1 MIVSVRKRDGR
12 EMPFN
17 IEKIADAIVKA
28 FRASGELD
36 EQIKAAQSQLNLLG
50 SDDVLTSTALK
61 VSADVVGRLESEG
74 KTVPEIEEIQDAVEK
89 SLTEGGYAD
98 TAKSYILYRA
108 ERTRVREVN
117 TRLMHTLR
125 DITFSSAKESD
136 LKRENANIDGDTA
149 MGTMLKY
156 GSESAKHFYTMMMLK
171 PEHSRAHMEGDIHIH
186 DLDFYSLTMTCCQI
200 DLKKLFKN
208 GFNTG
213 HGHLREPKDIRSY
226 AALAAIAI
234 QSNQNDQHGGQ
245 SIPNFDYAMA
255 DGVRITYRK
264 SYLANMVKALML
276 LSSKTEEEILPVVKK
291 LHSEMA
297 EMGMVAT
304 LVPNEKFQ
312 DTEARELSKTYGEE
326 VVINAQKFAEK
337 MAYEETDKATFQ
349 AMEAFV
355 HNLNSMHSRAGAQ
368 TPFSSIN
375 YGMCTEPEA
384 RMAMRNL
391 LLTTEDGLGGGET
404 AIFPI
409 QIFRVKEGISLNP
422 GDPNYDLFKLACRVS
437 AKRLFPNF
445 SFQDAPYN
453 LQYYKPGHPET
464 EIAYMGCR
472 TRVIGNHYDPS
483 REISF
488 GRGNLS
494 FTSINLPRIA
504 IKMKS
509 VDRFSW

>member
-213 HGHLREPKDIRSY
+213 HGHLREPKDIRVAMPHWPLS
-226 AALAAIAI
+226 
-234 QSNQNDQHGGQ
+234 QS
-245 SIPNFDYAMA
+245 SLT
-255 DGVRITYRK
+255 RTT
-264 SYLANMVKALML
+264 S
-276 LSSKTEEEILPVVKK
+276 T
-291 LHSEMA
+291 
-297 EMGMVAT
+297 VA
-304 LVPNEKFQ
+304 
-312 DTEARELSKTYGEE
+312 S
-326 VVINAQKFAEK
+326 
-337 MAYEETDKATFQ
+337 
-349 AMEAFV
+349 
-355 HNLNSMHSRAGAQ
+355 
-368 TPFSSIN
+368 PFR
-375 YGMCTEPEA
+375 T
-384 RMAMRNL
+384 
-391 LLTTEDGLGGGET
+391 LTTPWPT
-404 AIFPI
+404 A
-409 QIFRVKEGISLNP
+409 
-422 GDPNYDLFKLACRVS
+422 CVS
-437 AKRLFPNF
+437 
-445 SFQDAPYN
+445 
-453 LQYYKPGHPET
+453 
-464 EIAYMGCR
+464 R
-472 TRVIGNHYDPS
+472 TVRAIWPTWSRPS
-483 REISF
+483 CS
-488 GRGNLS
+488 
-494 FTSINLPRIA
+494 
-504 IKMKS
+504 
-509 VDRFSW
+509 